1 MHLPNL
7 RFPALRERFNRPA
20 DQAGSLHT
28 LVTADFSGWMRQRK
42 TKHGARVG
50 FLQRSCG
57 HRDSDT
63 DGYPGNPDS
72 DNRGDARSRRND
84 RTYQQESCQGA
95 RASDAAAASK
105 AAANAS
111 AQAALAS
118 RQAATASKQAASVAN
133 QVEGT
138 RTTGA
143 DVSLEPGPGAT
154 AAVTLATPSP
164 AAAVPRAAP
173 AAGTPTLN
181 SPGVGSSAA
190 PDDADPAKAAK
201 MIGDVDRI
209 ETRID
214 RRNLSDDDSQ
224 RDILAQKLLQEAKTA
239 LTERDNVAAI
249 SLATKASTLLAPLP
263 KLADS
268 ASQPRP

>member
-1 MHLPNL
+1 VATPE
-7 RFPALRERFNRPA
+7 A
-20 DQAGSLHT
+20 AGTTGRISRR
-28 LVTADFSGWMRQRK
+28 AAQR
-42 TKHGARVG
+42 ARAA
-50 FLQRSCG
+50 
-57 HRDSDT
+57 
-63 DGYPGNPDS
+63 S
-72 DNRGDARSRRND
+72 DN
-84 RTYQQESCQGA
+84 
-95 RASDAAAASK
+95 AAAASK

-111 AQAALAS
+111 AQAA
-118 RQAATASKQAASVAN
+118 TASKQ
-133 QVEGT
+133 VEGA

-164 AAAVPRAAP
+164 AAAVPRGAV
-173 AAGTPTLN
+173 AAGTPTL
-181 SPGVGSSAA
+181 SSVGSSAA
-190 PDDADPAKAAK
+190 SDNADPAKAAK
-201 MIGDVDRI
+201 MIGDVDKI
-209 ETRID
+209 EARID

-268 ASQPRP
+268 ASPPRP